1 MGAVLGVVLGTVGAC
16 IADAAISAAAAAAAS
31 AAAAGTIA
39 LSVAEEVGLIQTLV
53 TVAPFAS
60 ATFGAEGAALA
71 FIYTPGLLAEAGY
84 FGGGIAAF
92 AELTTVVT
100 PLGYAV
106 AGGLVAGIG
115 GATYGIIH
123 SQLGGHRPVATVEY
137 PLANLLSG
145 KFCTFFDYVNSNGSK
160 LQCGNRKQQSLRLES
175 GRKRQSS
182 MSPAPSQSMVR
193 RVAKHVRNKK
203 SGSTKSRKV
212 AQPRK
217 RLR

>member
-16 IADAAISAAAAAAAS
+16 IADAAISAAAAAAA
-31 AAAAGTIA
+31 AGTVI

-60 ATFGAEGAALA
+60 ATFGEGGAALA

-84 FGGGIAAF
+84 FGGGLAAF
-92 AELTTVVT
+92 AELNTVVT
-100 PLGYAV
+100 PFGYAV
-106 AGGLVAGIG
+106 AGGIAAGIG

-123 SQLGGHRPVATVEY
+123 SQLGAHRPTATVEQS
-137 PLANLLSG
+137 LLNLLTG
-145 KFCTFFDYVNSNGSK
+145 KTCAFFDYVNGSK
-160 LQCGNRKQQSLRLES
+160 LQCGPRKLQSVRVGL

-182 MSPAPSQSMVR
+182 MPPTASKSVVR